1 MKRMI
6 STKAAETA
14 EGIKD
19 FVKQNGKTTE
29 FGGNVEIDGNL
40 KVNGSAPGGALNV
53 YLCTSVTD
61 PETYGNGI
69 SFIIVTEK
77 TITSIDDVKN
87 YFNDNNIT
95 KGYPC
100 SGFYKYGG
108 GGGDSAPIGLIY
120 WNVPNLTFGY
130 YNAGTYTTETLSSVT
145 ITKLN

>member
-6 STKAAETA
+6 STKAAEVA

-19 FVKQNGKTTE
+19 FVKQNDKTTE

-40 KVNGSAPGGALNV
+40 KVNGGAPGALNV
-53 YLCTSVTD
+53 YLCTTVSD
-61 PETYGNGI
+61 PETYGNGV

-77 TITSIDDVKN
+77 TISSIDDVKN

-108 GGGDSAPIGLIY
+108 GGDDSAPIGLVW
-120 WNVPNLTFGY
+120 WNVPNLVFGY
-130 YNAGTYTTETLSSVT
+130 FANNAYSSQTISSLT